1 MNSKQR
7 LALVVAA
14 LAVAVI
20 AFVVLN
26 PSNDDDGKSDN
37 TNAVATAPAENAP
50 DEAVSDTTPAETETT
65 PAEPPKPPVT
75 RIAISG
81 GKVDGGAPTI
91 KVTKGDP
98 VRIVITSDAP
108 DELHLHGYDVTKE
121 ADAGKPARF
130 VLKANL
136 EGVFELESHTAE
148 DAGLPAAVA
157 KLVVEPS

>member
-26 PSNDDDGKSDN
+26 PSNDDDGNSDN
-37 TNAVATAPAENAP
+37 TNAVATAPTENAP
-50 DEAVSDTTPAETETT
+50 DEAVSDTTPAETETA
-65 PAEPPKPPVT
+65 PAKPPVT